1 MIYIDQP
8 RALQAVRYRYLLTHH
23 GHHGQE
29 TDFFSSKAYTQYC
42 LIRAVQ
48 VLYES
53 QRKRPRYV

>member
-1 MIYIDQP
+1 MIYIHQP
-8 RALQAVRYRYLLTHH
+8 RALQAVRYRYLLT
-23 GHHGQE
+23 HHGQE